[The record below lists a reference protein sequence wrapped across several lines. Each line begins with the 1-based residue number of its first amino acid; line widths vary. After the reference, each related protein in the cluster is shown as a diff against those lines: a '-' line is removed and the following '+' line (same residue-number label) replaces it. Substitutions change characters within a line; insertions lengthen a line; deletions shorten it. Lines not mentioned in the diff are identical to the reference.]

1 MPLRAF
7 ASVPLGIESPQI
19 PLSTAVP
26 VGTAFHMGLSN
37 VLGVIFALLVA
48 NFSALRR
55 SPGVL
60 VLAAIVYGRVIWLLN
75 FFVIAPAIGRPWF
88 TEARMLHQFI
98 YHAFFFGAVLGAYL
112 VWRYRE
118 PGQV

>member
-7 ASVPLGIESPQI
+7 ASVPLGIEPPQI

-26 VGTAFHMGLSN
+26 VGTAFQMGLSI

-55 SPGVL
+55 FSGVL
-60 VLAAIVYGRVIWLLN
+60 VLAATVYGSVIWLLN
-75 FFVIAPAIGRPWF
+75 FFVIAPASGQPWF
-88 TEARMLHQFI
+88 TEARMPL
-98 YHAFFFGAVLGAYL
+98 
-112 VWRYRE
+112 
-118 PGQV
+118 QVI

>member
-1 MPLRAF
+1 MPLRSF
-7 ASVPLGIESPQI
+7 ASVALGIEPPQI

-26 VGTAFHMGLSN
+26 VGTAFHMELSI

-60 VLAAIVYGRVIWLLN
+60 VLAATVYGSVIWQLN
-75 FFVIAPAIGRPWF
+75 FFVIAPASGQPWF
-88 TEARMLHQFI
+88 TEAPMLLQLIH
-98 YHAFFFGAVLGAYL
+98 HVLLRRGARCVSGLAL
-112 VWRYRE
+112 S
-118 PGQV
+118 